1 MSKGMKLNNPGNI
14 RTSRVIY
21 VGENVSLSLE
31 FKSFKTLD
39 YGIRALLSLL
49 SHYIRHDKLTTIKA
63 IITKYAPENDGN
75 NTKIY
80 IQNVSIWT
88 GFRSDQ
94 PLAYERDT
102 IIKLAYA
109 IIKQEQ
115 SIEIKYETMIKLWDT
130 L

>member
-1 MSKGMKLNNPGNI
+1 MSIGMNLNNPGNI
-14 RTSRVIY
+14 RTSKIIY
-21 VGENVSLSLE
+21 FGEDGKDRFGL
-31 FKSFKTLD
+31 KSFKTLD

-49 SHYIRHDKLTTIKA
+49 THYIRHDKLTTIKA
-63 IITKYAPENDGN
+63 IITKYAPEKDGN

-94 PLAYERDT
+94 PLVYERDT

-115 SIEIKYETMIKLWDT
+115 SIEIKSETMIKLWDT

>member
-1 MSKGMKLNNPGNI
+1 MSIGMNLNNPGNI
-14 RTSRVIY
+14 RTSKIIY
-21 VGENVSLSLE
+21 FGEDGKDRFGL
-31 FKSFKTLD
+31 KSFKTLD

-49 SHYIRHDKLTTIKA
+49 THYIRHDKLTTIKA

-115 SIEIKYETMIKLWDT
+115 SIEIKSETMIKLWDT